1 MKGNLERLLKCLRGY
16 YRLHLGLV
24 LDTQRMPDLVRLAR
38 NGDIIEVV
46 GANVINFQFSP
57 KTVAQIDK
65 MILLVVGSA
74 VTCPDRSHHISR
86 ILSTTDIKES
96 SIITYHTQQVN
107 CIKQSLVITRSTTY
121 VTIL

>member
-38 NGDIIEVV
+38 NGDIIEVLV
-46 GANVINFQFSP
+46 LIILTRFSP
-57 KTVAQIDK
+57 CHVAQVDK
-65 MILLVVGSA
+65 MILLVIGSA

-96 SIITYHTQQVN
+96 FII
-107 CIKQSLVITRSTTY
+107 R
-121 VTIL
+121 

>member
-16 YRLHLGLV
+16 YRLHLGLL

-38 NGDIIEVV
+38 HGDMIEVV
-46 GANVINFQFSP
+46 GSFVPYSNFHQ
-57 KTVAQIDK
+57 KNDAQIDK

-74 VTCPDRSHHISR
+74 VTCPDRNHHISR

-96 SIITYHTQQVN
+96 N
-107 CIKQSLVITRSTTY
+107 
-121 VTIL
+121 